1 MKSVD
6 ENSSIYIKNN
16 REGAKSKVGDHVK
29 TSKSYVPNWS
39 EEVFVIKKVKDTYRG
54 HVLLLILTVKIL
66 LERYMKKT
74 YKKQITVF
82 SIEKVWRE
90 KVINYMSNW
99 KVIII
104 RLIVGMIKNIL
115 YKNELFFFLC

>member
-6 ENSSIYIKNN
+6 VNSSIYIKNN
-16 REGAKSKVGDHVK
+16 REGPKSKVGDHVK

-66 LERYMKKT
+66 LERYMKKN
-74 YKKQITVF
+74 YKKQITGNLALKKYG
-82 SIEKVWRE
+82 EK
-90 KVINYMSNW
+90 K
-99 KVIII
+99 
-104 RLIVGMIKNIL
+104 
-115 YKNELFFFLC
+115 

>member
-16 REGAKSKVGDHVK
+16 REGPKSKVGDHVK

-104 RLIVGMIKNIL
+104 HLIVGMIKNIL